1 MKLGDLAFAAIL
13 IVIAAPA
20 PGQGPQSSQQRWRL
34 TPNGIGP
41 VRIGMTR
48 DQVVQALGAP
58 VEGEE
63 LTEGCAEMAARG
75 FDGITFMFEAGRL
88 TRISIR
94 EPSNVTT
101 PRGIGVGATEAQV
114 REAYG
119 SGLDSEPHHYVGL
132 PAKYLTF
139 WLSRGRSGV
148 RFETDSAGRVET
160 IHAGADSIEYIEGC
174 L

>member
-1 MKLGDLAFAAIL
+1 MKLAGLAIAAFL

-20 PGQGPQSSQQRWRL
+20 PGQVSQSSRQGWRL

-48 DQVVQALGAP
+48 AQVESILGEP
-58 VEGEE
+58 VTGDE
-63 LTEGCAEMAARG
+63 LTEGCLETVAEG
-75 FDGITFMFEAGRL
+75 LNGIGFMFEEDRL
-88 TRISIR
+88 TRVSLGS
-94 EPSNVTT
+94 PSRLTT

-114 REAYG
+114 RQAYG

-160 IHAGADSIEYIEGC
+160 IHAGTDSIEYVEGC